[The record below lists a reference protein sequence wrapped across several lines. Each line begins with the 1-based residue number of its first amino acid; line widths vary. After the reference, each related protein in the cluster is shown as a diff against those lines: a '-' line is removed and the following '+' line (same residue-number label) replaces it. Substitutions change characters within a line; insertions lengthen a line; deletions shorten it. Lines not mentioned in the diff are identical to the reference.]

1 MEFQDKS
8 RTCINDAW
16 FNRQLYYRLPTFSL
30 SRYYCD
36 LLLELPAIYIP
47 QILTKYRIINKSILL
62 KKKIQQNLS
71 LCIIFLRTNIF
82 TINKFSIG
90 GENKNTE
97 ALIVYG
103 IQRNKINPL
112 SPEIAGESEGS
123 GNGDGA
129 SITVD
134 GVGESRDNRRYMVK
148 AVVIPRSGMI
158 RGAHRCRAP
167 RNRRAAT
174 SRAHVWMT
182 DVWPPL
188 GGRVQ
193 TKGSGLR

>member
-36 LLLELPAIYIP
+36 LLLEFPAIYIP
-47 QILTKYRIINKSILL
+47 QILTKHRIINKSILL

-90 GENKNTE
+90 GEKKKHGGFNCLRNTE
-97 ALIVYG
+97 KQDQSAFPRNCGGIGGERKWRWRVDNRGWRWRIEGQSAIYG
-103 IQRNKINPL
+103 KSRGNPTIGDDPRRAPL
-112 SPEIAGESEGS
+112 SR
-123 GNGDGA
+123 A
-129 SITVD
+129 S
-134 GVGESRDNRRYMVK
+134 
-148 AVVIPRSGMI
+148 
-158 RGAHRCRAP
+158 
-167 RNRRAAT
+167 
-174 SRAHVWMT
+174 
-182 DVWPPL
+182 
-188 GGRVQ
+188 
-193 TKGSGLR
+193 